1 MRSICIILI
10 TLIVLIGSGR
20 GAIAESSYLY
30 PFTNPYE
37 ATVIETPTAFQ
48 AALPKKIPQ
57 TIVNLKVFPQRHIPK
72 VFWYENGLSCSL
84 AQQNHKAPLIF
95 IIAGTGARYDSPKM
109 VDLQRALYQAGFHV
123 FSISSP
129 THMDFVINA
138 STSMV
143 PGDLTEDAKDLY
155 RVMRLAM
162 EKVSNQISV
171 TNYFLTGYSLGGIQ
185 SAFVSKLDE
194 EQKQFQFKKVLLI
207 NPPVSLYRSVSIL
220 DRLLDDN
227 IPGGINNFKAWLD
240 DVMQNLSDIYKE
252 MGYFEFS
259 GEYIYKVHERYPRR
273 EPVLRAIIGLSFRMS
288 SSNMIF
294 TADIMNGGGYITPK
308 NAGFNYAT
316 SLTPYAMVAS
326 RTTFGDYFHQY
337 LFPHVSR
344 FTPNLT
350 EENLIARLSLN
361 YLEPY
366 LRQANKIGVL
376 HNQDDIILGPGDI
389 DYIRQ
394 IFGPRAKIYP
404 LGGHCGNMNHPDV
417 VRFMTN
423 FFRTGE
429 N

>member
-1 MRSICIILI
+1 
-10 TLIVLIGSGR
+10 
-20 GAIAESSYLY
+20 
-30 PFTNPYE
+30 
-37 ATVIETPTAFQ
+37 
-48 AALPKKIPQ
+48 
-57 TIVNLKVFPQRHIPK
+57 
-72 VFWYENGLSCSL
+72 
-84 AQQNHKAPLIF
+84 
-95 IIAGTGARYDSPKM
+95 
-109 VDLQRALYQAGFHV
+109 
-123 FSISSP
+123 
-129 THMDFVINA
+129 
-138 STSMV
+138 
-143 PGDLTEDAKDLY
+143 
-155 RVMRLAM
+155 
-162 EKVSNQISV
+162 
-171 TNYFLTGYSLGGIQ
+171 
-185 SAFVSKLDE
+185 
-194 EQKQFQFKKVLLI
+194 
-207 NPPVSLYRSVSIL
+207 
-220 DRLLDDN
+220 
-227 IPGGINNFKAWLD
+227 
-240 DVMQNLSDIYKE
+240 
-252 MGYFEFS
+252 
-259 GEYIYKVHERYPRR
+259 
-273 EPVLRAIIGLSFRMS
+273 
-288 SSNMIF
+288 MIF